1 MASSGRYLVV
11 WEDRRN
17 GNSDIY
23 GARVDK
29 NGQVLASDKFGLK
42 LATGGNYQMSPRV
55 ACQKETCLV
64 TFAHGSFATAMT
76 SIRSVRLETI
86 NKVFT
91 VVDNPGIFLASV
103 YRVAAPYAV
112 TDSSGNFAV
121 FWRIYQ
127 LNSASYI
134 KALLFKP

>member
-1 MASSGRYLVV
+1 
-11 WEDRRN
+11 
-17 GNSDIY
+17 
-23 GARVDK
+23 
-29 NGQVLASDKFGLK
+29 
-42 LATGGNYQMSPRV
+42 
-55 ACQKETCLV
+55 
-64 TFAHGSFATAMT
+64 MT
-76 SIRSVRLETI
+76 SIRGVRLETI

-112 TDSSGNFAV
+112 TDSSGNLAV